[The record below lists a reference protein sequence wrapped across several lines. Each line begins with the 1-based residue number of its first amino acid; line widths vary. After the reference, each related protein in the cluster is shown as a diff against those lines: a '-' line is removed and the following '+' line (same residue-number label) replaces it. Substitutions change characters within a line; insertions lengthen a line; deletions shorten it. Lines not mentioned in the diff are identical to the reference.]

1 MDLTGLT
8 NRNGFYADYYLHS
21 LLAED
26 LKGWVKTRRQAG
38 QTFWVTLQGLGLS
51 YRESRESFRSA
62 RSVEERLEI
71 QRSFVRQVLNALD
84 YSTRIQVHE
93 LDQGLLP
100 LVVAEK
106 LDNRPYLWIVEAL
119 DAEGTGEDLL
129 MQPVS
134 PCQIDGAVQDAA
146 LSQLIDAAFFMRQP
160 PRWIMVVS
168 LDQLLLLD
176 RTKWAAQQ
184 ALHLDWSVLL
194 GGRDTRVA
202 IFQLIAMLLS
212 RPSIMGDTPM
222 MDQLQQ
228 RSRTHNQG
236 ISGGLKY
243 ALREAVELLGQ
254 EYVRTGKKV
263 KDPDQ
268 LTNECLRYLYRL
280 LFLFSVE
287 ARPQLGYLPMNALLY
302 REGFSLEKLRDL
314 EFAPLH
320 EEQASEGTFL
330 HDSLMELFDLI
341 YQGRREQDRQREVL
355 GGLDTFSVA
364 PLKCD
369 LFDWDHTPLLGSIK
383 IRNGTW
389 QQIIRRLSLSE
400 TGYGM
405 GRISYGQ
412 LGINHL
418 GEVYEALLSYAGF
431 IAQDTL
437 YEVKPAAAERDVLAP
452 AHFVTRE
459 ALEAHYNE
467 SERVYH
473 SDGTLVC
480 HPKGKFIYRLTGRA
494 KETSASYYTPE
505 SLTRCVVRYALKEAM
520 TGKKA
525 DELLALTICEPA
537 MGSAAFLNEAVS
549 QLAEAYMARKT
560 KELKDVLPPKD
571 YARHLQ
577 RVKLYLADNNV
588 YGVDLNPM
596 AVELGGVSLWLNTLE
611 PSGFVPWFGNQ
622 INCGNALVGAW
633 RRVYSSAALTAGR
646 WWQQAPEEVLSARTG
661 EVYHFLLGDPGMAH
675 YTGRVIKNLA
685 GEALETMRQWK
696 RAFTQPLTEDET
708 ARLTYLSQRI
718 DALWADHVRDLQRL
732 EQITTDPMPIYGQWP
747 ASPAG
752 PGGQP
757 NRSDGSADNPAASR
771 PGEGPAKAGATAP
784 AITVDASRAITS
796 TSYKDGKL
804 KEVLDSP
811 QRAYKRLKLVM
822 DYWCALWFWP
832 ISKAALLP
840 TRAEY
845 ISDLGAILAHR
856 EAALAGEL
864 TAEPERDT
872 LGATDIEALVESTP
886 RLQVV
891 KDLAERERFL
901 HWPLVYADQFYGI
914 PGERGG
920 FDVVLGNPPWL
931 KSQFEEKAVMSDK
944 DARFAVKKLTAPQ
957 TATLRQ
963 GWLEAKDHAQ
973 HYVEHYESALG
984 EINFQNAMQ
993 NYPLLKGM
1001 QTNLY
1006 KSFITVAWALSRQSV
1021 GLLHPGG
1028 VYDDPKGQNLRAEL
1042 YKRLRCRFQC
1052 SNERLLFPDVDHRV
1066 LFSINIYGTPRETPE
1081 FVTMANVFDART
1093 VEASM
1098 THDGHGPIPR
1108 IKTDSNKWDLTGHQD
1123 RVIPVDIDDLKIY
1136 AQLYDSPKTP
1146 ALHAKLPGLH
1156 CRPLA
1161 TSVRTLAQVRQRIQD
1176 FKNGYHSMSM
1186 WHETNA
1192 QKAGFIR
1199 RETRFTADA
1208 TEWIASGPHIFVGN
1222 PFFKTPNP
1230 QCRTNSDYARLDL
1243 TRLPIDYRPRT
1254 NYVPAREDYAAH
1266 MPRTPWGVP
1275 AASLYRI
1282 GLRGMFGAAS
1292 ERSCIATI
1300 LPPGVGHVHTM
1311 NSIAFE
1317 QPQDLLQV
1325 MQGFMTLV
1333 IDFLTKISG
1342 KADMLEGL
1350 WGRFPVVPLNPSAVA
1365 RVLGLTCLTQD
1376 YADLWNDPVRPR
1388 HSLGWSRQDHR
1399 LDNDWFARLS
1409 QAWQYESALRT
1420 DYARW
1425 QAQIE
1430 LDVLFA
1436 QACGLTLEQ
1445 LQIIYQMQFPV
1456 LVNYERDTWY
1466 DQTGRIV
1473 FSSKSHEGILP
1484 RHKKGK
1490 DECYGIDTP
1499 QGSRQNM
1506 ALGWTDVQ
1514 NLQEGQ
1520 VHYTFTDDTQPG
1532 DPTEATITCHA
1543 PFERLNREEAYAEAW
1558 AYFEEKQYVD
1568 QRIHYGARQ
1577 TMKPR
1582 PNRSKR
1588 GRD

>member
-51 YRESRESFRSA
+51 YRESREAFRSA
-62 RSVEERLEI
+62 RSVEQRLEI
-71 QRSFVRQVLNALD
+71 QRAFVRQVLNALD
-84 YSTRIQVHE
+84 YSTRIQVRE
-93 LDQGLLP
+93 LDQGLLLP
-100 LVVAEK
+100 LVVAEEP
-106 LDNRPYLWIVEAL
+106 DNRPYLWVVEAL

-134 PCQIDGAVQDAA
+134 PCQIDGVEQDAA

-160 PRWIMVVS
+160 PRWIIVVS

-459 ALEAHYNE
+459 ALEAHYTE

-525 DELLALTICEPA
+525 DELLGLTICEPA

-560 KELKDVLPPKD
+560 KELKDVLPPED

-633 RRVYSSAALTAGR
+633 RRVYSSAVLTTGR
-646 WWQQAPEEVLSARTG
+646 WWQQAPEEVLSARPG

-675 YTGRVIKNLA
+675 YTGGVIKNLA
-685 GEALETMRQWK
+685 GEALERIRQWK

-718 DALWADHVRDLQRL
+718 DALWAEHVRDLQRL
-732 EQITTDPMPIYGQWP
+732 EQITTDPMPIYGQSP
-747 ASPAG
+747 ASPSGRPGGPSGHPGRQPNG
-752 PGGQP
+752 PGGHPVGQP
-757 NRSDGSADNPAASR
+757 TGSNGSLGSAAVPAEAQTKV
-771 PGEGPAKAGATAP
+771 PATAA
-784 AITVDASRAITS
+784 AIAADASRAITS
-796 TSYKDGKL
+796 TSFKDGKL
-804 KEVLDSP
+804 KEVLEAP
-811 QRAYKRLKLVM
+811 QGAYKRLKLVM

-856 EAALAGEL
+856 ESALAGEL
-864 TAEPERDT
+864 TAEPERDAM
-872 LGATDIEALVESTP
+872 GATDIEALMASTP
-886 RLQVV
+886 RLGVV

-957 TATLRQ
+957 TASLRQ
-963 GWLEAKDHAQ
+963 GWMEAKDHAQ

-1006 KSFITVAWALSRQSV
+1006 KSFITVAWALSKQSV

-1042 YKRLRCRFQC
+1042 YRRLRCRFQFT
-1052 SNERLLFPDVDHRV
+1052 NELALFPDVHHATN
-1066 LFSINIYGTPRETPE
+1066 FSINIYGTPRQTPE

-1108 IKTDSNKWDLTGHQD
+1108 IKTDDNKWDLIGHQD

-1136 AQLYDSPKTP
+1136 AQLYDSPNTP
-1146 ALHAKLPGLH
+1146 ALHAKMPGLH

-1199 RETRFTADA
+1199 RETRFTVNAF
-1208 TEWIASGPHIFVGN
+1208 EWIASGPHIFVGN

-1230 QCRTNSDYARLDL
+1230 QCRTNSDYTRLDL

-1254 NYVPAREDYAAH
+1254 NYVPARDDYAAH

-1275 AASLYRI
+1275 AASLYRVF
-1282 GLRGMFGAAS
+1282 LRRMFGAAS

-1300 LPPGVGHVHTM
+1300 LPPGVGHIDTVNT
-1311 NSIAFE
+1311 IAFKS
-1317 QPQDLLQV
+1317 PQDLLQV
-1325 MQGFMTLV
+1325 MQGFTTVVM
-1333 IDFLTKISG
+1333 DFLTKISG
-1342 KADMLEGL
+1342 KADIREEL
-1350 WGRFPVVPLNPSAVA
+1350 WSRFPVVPLNPSAVA

-1376 YADLWNDPVRPR
+1376 YAELWNEPMRP
-1388 HSLGWSRQDHR
+1388 SNCMGWSRQDPR
-1399 LDNDWFARLS
+1399 LDPGWFTRLNQS
-1409 QAWQYESALRT
+1409 WQYESALRT

-1484 RHKKGK
+1484 RSKKGK
-1490 DECYGIDTP
+1490 DQCYGIDTP
-1499 QGSRQNM
+1499 QGSKQNM

-1532 DPTEATITCHA
+1532 DPTETTITCHA

-1568 QRIHYGARQ
+1568 QRIH
-1577 TMKPR
+1577 
-1582 PNRSKR
+1582 
-1588 GRD
+1588 

>member
-1 MDLTGLT
+1 MDFTGLT

-26 LKGWVKTRRQAG
+26 LKGWVKSRRQAG

-51 YRESRESFRSA
+51 YRESREAFRSA
-62 RSVEERLEI
+62 RSVEQRLEI
-71 QRSFVRQVLNALD
+71 QRTFVRRVLNALD
-84 YSTRIQVHE
+84 YSTRIQVRE

-100 LVVAEK
+100 LVVVEK

-119 DAEGTGEDLL
+119 DAEGTREDLL
-129 MQPVS
+129 MQSVA
-134 PCQIDGAVQDAA
+134 PCQIGGVNQDAA

-212 RPSIMGDTPM
+212 RPSIIGDTPM

-431 IAQDTL
+431 IAEDTL
-437 YEVKPAAAERDVLAP
+437 YEVKPAADERDVLAP

-520 TGKKA
+520 NGKKA
-525 DELLALTICEPA
+525 DELLGLTICEPA

-560 KELKDVLPPKD
+560 KELKDVLPPED

-633 RRVYSSAALTAGR
+633 RRVYSSAVLTTGR
-646 WWQQAPEEVLSARTG
+646 WWQQAPEEVLSSRPG

-685 GEALETMRQWK
+685 GEALERIRQWK
-696 RAFTQPLTEDET
+696 RSFTQPLTEDET

-732 EQITTDPMPIYGQWP
+732 EQITTDPMPIYGQGP
-747 ASPAG
+747 VSPAG

-771 PGEGPAKAGATAP
+771 PGKGPAKAGATAP
-784 AITVDASRAITS
+784 AVAVDASRAITS

-804 KEVLDSP
+804 KEVLGAP
-811 QRAYKRLKLVM
+811 QGAYKRLKLVM

-832 ISKAALLP
+832 ISQAALLP

-856 EAALAGEL
+856 EAALAGAL
-864 TAEPERDT
+864 TAEPERDA

-886 RLQVV
+886 RLGVV
-891 KDLAERERFL
+891 KKLEKRERFL

-931 KSQFEEKAVMSDK
+931 KCRFVEKMVMSDK

-1042 YKRLRCRFQC
+1042 YRRLRCRFQLR
-1052 SNERLLFPDVDHRV
+1052 NELALFPDIGNRV
-1066 LFSINIYGTPRETPE
+1066 MFSINIYGTPREAPE

-1136 AQLYDSPKTP
+1136 AQLYDSPNTP

-1176 FKNGYHSMSM
+1176 FKSGYFATRF
-1186 WHETNA
+1186 WDETNA

-1199 RETRFTADA
+1199 RETRFTVNA
-1208 TEWIASGPHIFVGN
+1208 TEWIASGSHIFVGN
-1222 PFFKTPNP
+1222 PFFKTPKP
-1230 QCRTNSDYARLDL
+1230 QCISRGDYTRLDL

-1254 NYVPAREDYAAH
+1254 NYVPARADYAAH

-1282 GLRGMFGAAS
+1282 GLRHMFVAAN
-1292 ERSCIATI
+1292 ERSLIVTI
-1300 LPPGVGHVHTM
+1300 LPPGMGHVNTL

-1317 QPQDLLQV
+1317 TTRDLLQV
-1325 MQGFMTLV
+1325 IQGVTTLV
-1333 IDFLTKISG
+1333 LDFLTKISG
-1342 KADMLEGL
+1342 KTHVDEGL
-1350 WGRFPVVPLNPSAVA
+1350 WSRFPVVPLNPSAVA

-1376 YADLWNDPVRPR
+1376 YADLWNDPVRPNNCL
-1388 HSLGWSRQDHR
+1388 SWSRQDHR
-1399 LDNDWFARLS
+1399 LDSNWFAGLN
-1409 QAWQYESALRT
+1409 QPWQYESALRT

-1484 RHKKGK
+1484 RSKKGK
-1490 DECYGIDTP
+1490 DQCYGIDTP
-1499 QGSRQNM
+1499 QGRKQNI

-1532 DPTEATITCHA
+1532 DPTETTITCHA

-1558 AYFEEKQYVD
+1558 AYFEEQ
-1568 QRIHYGARQ
+1568 I
-1577 TMKPR
+1577 
-1582 PNRSKR
+1582 SK
-1588 GRD
+1588 